1 MNRRVLFLVGL
12 LFELVAVFGLFVPY
26 VLLQESGTP
35 ISLRTVPI
43 DPRSMFR
50 GDYVV
55 LGYEAGMNLP
65 ISNDYNKPVWVVL
78 EKKGDNYERVRFSD
92 EKPVL
97 AEGQV
102 CLQGRRNYDRADFPD
117 ISQYFVPEGTGLE
130 IEQARN
136 YHRLFVD
143 VAVNEDCRAVIKG
156 LRLGQEVPEDE
167 LPEWMQGTQF
177 PPMEG
182 EVPVKPRPVNP

>member
-26 VLLQESGTP
+26 VMLQETGTP
-35 ISLRTVPI
+35 VTLRTVPV
-43 DPRSMFR
+43 DPRSIFR

-55 LGYEAGMNLP
+55 LGYQVGDDLP
-65 ISNDYNKPVWVVL
+65 VTDDYNKPIWITL
-78 EKKGDNYERVRFSD
+78 EKKDDVYVRVHYGD

-97 AEGQV
+97 EPGQL
-102 CLQGRRNYDRADFPD
+102 CLLGRRNYERADFPD

-136 YHRLFVD
+136 YHRLLVD
-143 VAVNEDCRAVIKG
+143 AVVNDDCRAVITG
-156 LRLGQEVPEDE
+156 LRLGQEVSDTE
-167 LPEWMQGTQF
+167 LPEWMRGTQF
-177 PPMEG
+177 PPME
-182 EVPVKPRPVNP
+182 EVPTKPAPVNP